1 MATKKR
7 SKKGLRGAPR
17 QLGASANVH
26 DHMAGYNLD
35 VARRDLARA
44 QSGGATA
51 CARAQSALERIG
63 SAETHARYAGDKRAT
78 QVVSEASSLRY
89 DARAIIAKFCGCRGG
104 AKKKR

>member
-1 MATKKR
+1 MATKKH
-7 SKKGLRGAPR
+7 KKSARKGPRG
-17 QLGASANVH
+17 LGASANVH

-35 VARRDLARA
+35 AARRDLARA

-78 QVVSEASSLRY
+78 QVASEASSLRY
-89 DARAIIAKFCGCRGG
+89 DARAIIAKSCGCREG